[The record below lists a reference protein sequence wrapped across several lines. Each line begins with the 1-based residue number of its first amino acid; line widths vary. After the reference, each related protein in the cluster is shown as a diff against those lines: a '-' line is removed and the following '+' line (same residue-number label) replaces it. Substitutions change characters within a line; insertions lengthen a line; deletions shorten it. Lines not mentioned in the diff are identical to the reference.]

1 MLSICRRLQA
11 EDARRL
17 TPKALRMGA
26 VGSPRRSTGDAK
38 EAFADA
44 LEGGESS
51 GAFGPEDEVAEG
63 TLGGGETGG
72 AFGPCVF
79 RAG

>member
-1 MLSICRRLQA
+1 MCLQA
-11 EDARRL
+11 DDTRGL
-17 TPKALRMGA
+17 TSKALRAGA
-26 VGSPRRSTGDAK
+26 VSSPRRSTDDAK

>member
-1 MLSICRRLQA
+1 MTS
-11 EDARRL
+11 
-17 TPKALRMGA
+17 KALRAGA
-26 VGSPRRSTGDAK
+26 VSSPRRSTDDAK

-63 TLGGGETGG
+63 SLGGGETEDDDEVREDLIETPELVSSKRFDD
-72 AFGPCVF
+72 A
-79 RAG
+79 R